1 MQKSMVKNSFS
12 STTDEL
18 KYKIIIV
25 GDSSVG
31 KSALFMKFTY
41 GEVDDEVRT
50 KVTMIDFKLKE
61 VFVPEE
67 I

>member
-18 KYKIIIV
+18 KYKIILV

-31 KSALFMKFTY
+31 KSALFMKFTFGDTY
-41 GEVDDEVRT
+41 DSSKSG
-50 KVTMIDFKLKE
+50 VTMVDFKLK
-61 VFVPEE
+61 
-67 I
+67 